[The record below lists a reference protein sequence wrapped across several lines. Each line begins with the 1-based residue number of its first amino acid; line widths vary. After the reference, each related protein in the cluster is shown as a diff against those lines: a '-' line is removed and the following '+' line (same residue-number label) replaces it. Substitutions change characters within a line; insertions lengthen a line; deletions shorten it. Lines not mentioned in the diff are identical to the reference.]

1 MMDRSSEDQQPQ
13 SITYQTEWRV
23 DTTPGGAMNQ
33 LALIPLDTLEPSVR
47 QPGSR
52 IISMPGRSARAPR
65 VAVGAPGYLSVRA
78 ASEQLGLRPRSVRS
92 LIERG
97 RITSQRLGRI
107 HFIPQAQVDQYR
119 RIRKARAARAR
130 TRQRSLG

>member
-1 MMDRSSEDQQPQ
+1 
-13 SITYQTEWRV
+13 
-23 DTTPGGAMNQ
+23 MNQ
-33 LALIPLDTLEPSVR
+33 LALIPLDTLEPAVR

-52 IISMPGRSARAPR
+52 IISMPGRAGRAPR

-107 HFIPQAQVDQYR
+107 HFISQAQVDQYR
-119 RIRKARAARAR
+119 RVRRARAR
-130 TRQRSLG
+130 SRQRSLG

>member
-1 MMDRSSEDQQPQ
+1 
-13 SITYQTEWRV
+13 
-23 DTTPGGAMNQ
+23 
-33 LALIPLDTLEPSVR
+33 
-47 QPGSR
+47 
-52 IISMPGRSARAPR
+52 MPGRAGRAPR

-107 HFIPQAQVDQYR
+107 HFISQAQVDQYR
-119 RIRKARAARAR
+119 RVRRARAVSAALPRLKPRPRPESGSFQARVVCI
-130 TRQRSLG
+130 QDPVWIN